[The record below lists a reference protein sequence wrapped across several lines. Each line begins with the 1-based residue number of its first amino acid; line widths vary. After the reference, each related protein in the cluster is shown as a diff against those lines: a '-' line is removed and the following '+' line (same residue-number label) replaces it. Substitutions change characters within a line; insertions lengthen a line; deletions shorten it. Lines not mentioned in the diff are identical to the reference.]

1 LPSEARLRK
10 QRKRAKEVRKE
21 VRRRERNRMIRS
33 EARTMVTAARAALEA
48 DDRKAIE
55 ATLAQALVR
64 LDSAATSGVVH
75 KNNAARRKSRLMAAF
90 HAKYPGAPTPSAE
103 AG

>member
-1 LPSEARLRK
+1 MQSEARLRK

-21 VRRRERNRMIRS
+21 VRRRERNRTIRS

-90 HAKYPGAPTPSAE
+90 HAKYPGAPTPSAK